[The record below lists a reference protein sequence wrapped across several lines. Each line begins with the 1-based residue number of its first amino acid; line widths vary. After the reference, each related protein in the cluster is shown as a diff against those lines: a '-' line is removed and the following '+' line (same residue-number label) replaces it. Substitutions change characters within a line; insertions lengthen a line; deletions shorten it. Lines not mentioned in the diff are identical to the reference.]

1 MRVKRGEGGCEGELR
16 ERVGVESEVPN
27 ASARSTS
34 EDLIHAQLSRCSSVR
49 RGFDGPPV
57 FESEREED
65 SYSGGSGP
73 PFIQAHGQPAA
84 STS

>member
-1 MRVKRGEGGCEGELR
+1 MRVKRGEGGCECELR

-49 RGFDGPPV
+49 RGSDSQSG

-65 SYSGGSGP
+65 FYSGGSGP
-73 PFIQAHGQPAA
+73 PFIQARGQPAA